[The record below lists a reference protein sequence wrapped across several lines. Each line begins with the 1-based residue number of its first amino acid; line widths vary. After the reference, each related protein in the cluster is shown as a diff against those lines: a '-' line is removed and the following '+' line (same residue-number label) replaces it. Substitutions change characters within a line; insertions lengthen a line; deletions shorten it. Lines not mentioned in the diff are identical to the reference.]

1 MFAKKRTYQIL
12 IAIIGFAYVVYNYT
26 LKSSVSEVTNSYIIF
41 PVSIALL
48 LFFAFMYI
56 KLDKKND

>member
-1 MFAKKRTYQIL
+1 MFNKKRTYQVL
-12 IAIIGFAYVVYNYT
+12 IAITGITYCIYSYT
-26 LKSSVSEVTNSYIIF
+26 LKSSLSQSTNSYIVF

-56 KLDKKND
+56 RLDKKGD

>member
-12 IAIIGFAYVVYNYT
+12 IAIIGIAYLIYNYT
-26 LKSSVSEVTNSYIIF
+26 LKSNVNEVTNSYIIF

-56 KLDKKND
+56 KLDKKNE